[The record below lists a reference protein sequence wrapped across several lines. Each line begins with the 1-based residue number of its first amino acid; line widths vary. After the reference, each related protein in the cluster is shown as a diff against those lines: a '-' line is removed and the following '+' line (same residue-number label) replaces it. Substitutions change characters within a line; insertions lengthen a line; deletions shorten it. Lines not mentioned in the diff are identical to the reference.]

1 MLFEEIC
8 AMHDMV
14 VSKLYRHMSV
24 RALALYA
31 QRIGRVYAHPTTWY
45 RIILE
50 RWWIRPRE
58 RLYPDKPTLGLRAW
72 APNGAWHVDR
82 SVIRL
87 LDGTRA
93 YLSAV
98 IDNYSRR
105 ILAWHLADNALA
117 LPTAQVIAE
126 AAKNVIAGVDEVAVI
141 VDKGGENRS
150 SEVNV
155 LFEPP
160 TALTRF
166 VAQVDL
172 DFSNR
177 ATRDRRG
184 LVFQRT
190 LR

>member
-1 MLFEEIC
+1 MGE
-8 AMHDMV
+8 
-14 VSKLYRHMSV
+14 VSGEVHEVELSTEV
-24 RALALYA
+24 D
-31 QRIGRVYAHPTTWY
+31 GPRVSAESPKA
-45 RIILE
+45 IV
-50 RWWIRPRE
+50 
-58 RLYPDKPTLGLRAW
+58 
-72 APNGAWHVDR
+72 NGAWHVDR